1 MAQSFGQNSSLPPPL
16 VVEACIPGTKKGVK
30 TQLLTMITSIV
41 FEVKNKGECFIMGSR
56 HQETDKAIARLF
68 SSVSRRLEPV
78 MKHKARVDPHRFP
91 PFYINCPCRSRS
103 LLRLLMSSVINNS
116 EGQLCPL
123 PYRERRDLSNHNKMR
138 TIQSRRPEKRIKN
151 HVTLTQ
157 IFP

>member
-16 VVEACIPGTKKGVK
+16 VVEACIPGTKEGVK
-30 TQLLTMITSIV
+30 KQLLTMINSIV
-41 FEVKNKGECFIMGSR
+41 FKVKNKGECFIMGSR

-78 MKHKARVDPHRFP
+78 MKHKAGVDPHRFP
-91 PFYINCPCRSRS
+91 PFYKKPPMQIQVPSTAS
-103 LLRLLMSSVINNS
+103 DVISYNS